1 MTKAQ
6 FLQRLA
12 YDIAG
17 LPRSAVEHW
26 LEYYDEML
34 DDRIEDGMNEE
45 EAVAALG
52 DPAQIAR
59 QILAETPF
67 VRLVKE
73 RLKPQKSLPVWALI
87 LLILGSPVWLSLVV
101 AAAAVVLS
109 LVVAAAAVMLS
120 VFVSLWAGML
130 SLYAVELSL
139 AACAVGGLGLSV
151 VEFCVAA
158 PLLGILFLGGAL
170 VCAGL
175 AILALPLCKRLT
187 VLLFKTCKSFW
198 LCIKRLFVRKEG
210 AQ

>member
-1 MTKAQ
+1 MTKEQ

-12 YDIAG
+12 YGIAG
-17 LPRSAVEHW
+17 LPQSDVEHW

-34 DDRIEDGMNEE
+34 DDHIEDGMNEE

-52 DPAQIAR
+52 EPAQIAR

-67 VRLVKE
+67 ARLVKE

-87 LLILGSPVWLSLVV
+87 LLILGSPLWLSLVV
-101 AAAAVVLS
+101 AAVAVVLS
-109 LVVAAAAVMLS
+109 G
-120 VFVSLWAGML
+120 FVSLWAGMI

-139 AACAVGGLGLSV
+139 AACAVGGLGLSI

-158 PLLGILFLGGAL
+158 PLLGVLFLGGSL
-170 VCAGL
+170 SCAGL
-175 AILALPLCKRLT
+175 SILALPLCKQLT
-187 VLLFKTCKSFW
+187 LLLIKACKGFW
-198 LCIKRLFVRKEG
+198 LCIKRLFVRKEK